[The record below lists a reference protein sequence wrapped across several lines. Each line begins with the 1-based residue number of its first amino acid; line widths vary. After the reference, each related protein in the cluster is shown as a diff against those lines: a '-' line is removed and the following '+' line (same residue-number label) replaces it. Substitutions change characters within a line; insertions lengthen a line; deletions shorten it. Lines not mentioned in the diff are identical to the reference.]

1 MFYLK
6 NLFLIFISLF
16 LVNCVGLSHVEE
28 NTITPPFWK
37 IKKENNTAY
46 ILRIGSG
53 IVPITKLKCSKQIED
68 SLKKSKQ
75 LLTEENFEKADKV
88 EKRLDKY
95 FSGSIEDKK
104 TVSEDDLKL
113 MFSYLVPSNLISDKN
128 AKFENLSE
136 KTQQFIK
143 KQGFYNENKTYADYY
158 RDIYIQYVWDFYSQ
172 FQSSMVSQLLKIAND
187 NKINVQSLV
196 DSHSKEQAQG
206 NPTLTVTADL
216 LNQLVNSQKAMELSH
231 KLIYNKLVSDYKNW
245 EKAMKKYKKKQ
256 KPFGEVQLSKDS
268 PLLKNLKNG
277 VFTAVRSVA
286 PLLKTLKKEGYKVQL
301 INSKTC
307 KF

>member
-16 LVNCVGLSHVEE
+16 LVSCVGLSHVEE

-46 ILRIGSG
+46 ILRIGRG
-53 IVPITKLKCSKQIED
+53 VVPITKLKCSKQIED

-75 LLTEENFEKADKV
+75 LLTEENFEKAVKAG
-88 EKRLDKY
+88 KIGDKY
-95 FSGSIEDKK
+95 FLGSIEDKK

-113 MFSYLVPSNLISDKN
+113 LFSYLPLNLSSDKN

-158 RDIYIQYVWDFYSQ
+158 RDISFQYVWNIYSQ
-172 FQSSMVSQLLKIAND
+172 YPSMNSQLLKIAND
-187 NKINVQSLV
+187 NKINVQSL

-206 NPTLTVTADL
+206 NPTITVTADI
-216 LNQLVNSQKAMELSH
+216 LNQLVNSQKAAELQH
-231 KLIYNKLVSDYKNW
+231 KLIYNALVSNYKNW

-256 KPFGEVQLSKDS
+256 KQFGEVQLSKDS

-277 VFTAVRSVA
+277 VFTAVSSVA
-286 PLLKTLKKEGYKVQL
+286 PLLNALKKEGYKVQL